1 MWTIG
6 RSQRVEEKKYR
17 PIVRKI
23 RYIFLA
29 ISHHI
34 FGSSQNSFEETMET
48 YIMTSVSLL
57 LELTW
62 FESVTWTL
70 NLIGPCLSTK
80 SVFV

>member
-1 MWTIG
+1 MIF
-6 RSQRVEEKKYR
+6 SVFLH
-17 PIVRKI
+17 
-23 RYIFLA
+23 YISLA

-34 FGSSQNSFEETMET
+34 FGSSQNSFEERMET
-48 YIMTSVSLL
+48 YIMTSASLL

-80 SVFV
+80 KILKMTKT

>member
-1 MWTIG
+1 
-6 RSQRVEEKKYR
+6 
-17 PIVRKI
+17 
-23 RYIFLA
+23 
-29 ISHHI
+29 
-34 FGSSQNSFEETMET
+34 MET
-48 YIMTSVSLL
+48 YIMTSASLL